1 MFGVDA
7 FTFLVQ
13 KDGLTLL
20 DVAEE
25 AQIHA
30 SDLLEINSELMR
42 SSAPF
47 GATLEKGSLVR
58 LPIYL
63 RYRGS
68 PHGRVFVIQEEES
81 RLQRLDQSMKEKIKR
96 FSSQVSEEQL
106 KPQSLALP
114 KRKLKSKAEQL
125 LEVVY
130 REAEK
135 QVDRVIAH
143 ITPKSSSGK
152 EIEEEESNAL
162 ATKHIHHF
170 VDVSA
175 VKKKGADV
183 EEAFSSKNVLLH
195 SFKENN
201 QSILHLSSQIKN
213 PHEMLSFSNPQKNLP
228 STSNRTEDNE
238 DHHCVDHTH
247 RWEFSFCKSR
257 SKEVQ
262 ETWAVLSCQHL
273 SAIAEVFQ
281 CPLQQSISHVK
292 SFFFFAGGTFYVDG
306 EEDLSDMIRHFD
318 PGATT
323 SEESWSANPSFSRC
337 EVKLARSVT
346 FGELKLR
353 IGEVG
358 VYRHIGCCDHYFFLQ
373 GVTRLSS
380 PMQSRNHEMYP
391 CLLSQQRKTVIRC
404 FHCKKFPSTISLY
417 KKSEVQLEAQRSEPT
432 YLCDLCHEYLIREN
446 EVAEFIKVVPP
457 VSDEYFTC

>member
-7 FTFLVQ
+7 FTFLVRQ
-13 KDGLTLL
+13 DGLTVL

-25 AQIHA
+25 IQIHA
-30 SDLLEINSELMR
+30 SDLLEINPELVDSSEQI
-42 SSAPF
+42 

-68 PHGRVFVIQEEES
+68 PHGHVFVIQEEES
-81 RLQRLDQSMKEKIKR
+81 RLQRLDLSMKEKIKR
-96 FSSQVSEEQL
+96 FSSQISKEQL
-106 KPQSLALP
+106 KVIPLALP

-130 REAEK
+130 REAEQ
-135 QVDRVIAH
+135 QVDTVLSH
-143 ITPKSSSGK
+143 IVPKSSSVK
-152 EIEEEESNAL
+152 EVEEEESKTL
-162 ATKHIHHF
+162 ATKHIHRF

-175 VKKKGADV
+175 VKAKRDEV
-183 EEAFSSKNVLLH
+183 EEEFSSKNVLLH
-195 SFKENN
+195 SFKEGN
-201 QSILHLSSQIKN
+201 QSILHLNSQIKN
-213 PHEMLSFSNPQKNLP
+213 PHELLSFSNPQKKSS
-228 STSNRTEDNE
+228 STSKAMEDNE

-262 ETWAVLSCQHL
+262 ETWAVLSCQRL
-273 SAIAEVFQ
+273 ATIAEVFQ

-292 SFFFFAGGTFYVDG
+292 SFFFFIGGTFYVDG
-306 EEDLSDMIRHFD
+306 EEDLSDVIRHFD

-323 SEESWSANPSFSRC
+323 SEESWSSNPSFSRC

-353 IGEVG
+353 IGEMG

-373 GVTRLSS
+373 SVTSLSS
-380 PMQSRNHEMYP
+380 STRSRSHEMYP
-391 CLLSQQRKTVIRC
+391 CLISQQKKIVIRC

-417 KKSEVQLEAQRSEPT
+417 SKSDIEPQAQQSEPT
-432 YLCDLCHEYLIREN
+432 YLCDLCYEYLIGDD

-457 VSDEYFTC
+457 SSEEYFTC